1 MAVRMKANIRMGT
14 GIIITGMT
22 MTIDGNAALYRLM
35 TWLSPSYPVGAFAYS
50 QGLEGGT
57 AREKIKSA
65 EEAREWIF
73 DSLTHGPL
81 WSDAVLLARAF
92 EAAERGDW
100 PALGE
105 INTFARAFQPTAE
118 LRLESFSQGA
128 AFLSVTRDAW
138 PCEELE
144 ETDRET
150 GGEIAYPLAVASAAA
165 GHGVS
170 LEAALEAF
178 LHAGVAN
185 LVFAAIRLVPL
196 GQADGQRLVAGFEA
210 DIRATAVK
218 AMSTALGDLSTA
230 SLVIEISSML
240 HETQTTRLFRS

>member
-1 MAVRMKANIRMGT
+1 MKATLRT
-14 GIIITGMT
+14 GIIITTGT
-22 MTIDGNAALYRLM
+22 AMTIDGNAALYRLM

-57 AREKIKSA
+57 AQGKVKSA

-73 DSLTHGPL
+73 DSLTRGPL

-128 AFLSVTRDAW
+128 AFLAVTRDAW
-138 PCEELE
+138 PCDMLE
-144 ETDRET
+144 QAHLET
-150 GGEIAYPLAVASAAA
+150 GGECAYPLAVASAAA
-165 GHGVS
+165 GHGVP
-170 LEAALEAF
+170 LDAALEAF

-196 GQADGQRLVAGFEA
+196 GQGDGQRLVASFEA
-210 DIRATAVK
+210 DSRATTAK
-218 AMSTALGDLSTA
+218 AISTALDDLSTA
-230 SLVIEISSML
+230 SIVIEISSML